1 MELYVRPIIERE
13 GFMSSGGLVI
23 GGATTRLLGYRY
35 VAGTNDASAPTAS
48 GTYPAAAPIQI
59 QWATPL
65 PGTGTYP
72 VQLVL
77 DLETTYADGTVV
89 TSTVSGVVAV
99 TVVYSAVS
107 Q

>member
-1 MELYVRPIIERE
+1 
-13 GFMSSGGLVI
+13 
-23 GGATTRLLGYRY
+23 
-35 VAGTNDASAPTAS
+35 
-48 GTYPAAAPIQI
+48 
-59 QWATPL
+59 L